1 MSDLATEHL
10 PLHVRW
16 LGRVSYD
23 EAYSLQRQLQQ
34 GDRNHLLLLEHPPVF
49 TLGRSSDPANIL
61 VDPAEVGA
69 IVRDVDR
76 GGDVTLHAPGQ
87 LVGYP
92 VLTVPG
98 RSGLADTAQ
107 FVASIEDLLIDALA
121 DLGLAGASRYDGYTG
136 VWLDPGTPDERKIAA
151 IGVRIKRNRS
161 LHGFALNV
169 DVDHAWFDRIVPC
182 GIPDK
187 AVTSLKAEGIDAS
200 MRDVVDAI
208 SAQAE
213 GRWGTGELDR
223 ADIVWRH
230 VPEDLSAFSR
240 GLGPGETPRVQTDVD
255 AQPQPVDPPAPKP
268 AGTPVRLLGRL
279 ADAGVVQSLDVTAPK
294 PEWMR
299 VKANLG
305 PEYTRLKGV
314 MRDLD
319 LVTVCEEA
327 GCPNIFECWND
338 GTATFMINGERC
350 TRACGFCLVDTRKP
364 QPLDADEPRRVAEAV
379 EKLGLKYAV
388 ITTVARDDLADGG
401 ASGFEAT
408 VAAIRDRVP
417 DCKVELLISDCKG
430 DAASLDAI
438 FATRPEVL
446 NHNIESVAR
455 LQRAVRPSAGYAR
468 SLAVL
473 SRASAAGLTTKSSII
488 VGMGETF
495 EEVVGT
501 LADLAAI
508 GCNIVTIGQYLRP
521 TTNHLP
527 IHRWWTPEEF
537 AELKRIGEA
546 MGIDH
551 VESSPLTRSSY
562 HARQAESAAR

>member
-1 MSDLATEHL
+1 VPDHRQ

-16 LGRVSYD
+16 LGRVAYD
-23 EAYSLQRQLQQ
+23 EAYALQQQLQR
-34 GDRNHLLLLEHPPVF
+34 GDRNHLLLLEHPAVF
-49 TLGRSSDPANIL
+49 TLGRSANPAHIL
-61 VDPAEVGA
+61 VDPNDVGA

-76 GGDVTLHAPGQ
+76 GGDVTVHAPGQ

-98 RSGLADTAQ
+98 RSGLADTAK
-107 FVASIEDLLIDALA
+107 FVESLEELLIGALG
-121 DLGLAGASRYDGYTG
+121 DLGIAGASRYPGYTG
-136 VWLDPGTPDERKIAA
+136 VWLDAVGPNPRKIAA

-169 DVDHAWFDRIVPC
+169 DIDHAWFDRLVPC
-182 GIPDK
+182 GIADK
-187 AVTSLKAEGIDAS
+187 AVTSLRAEGSSAT
-200 MRDVVDAI
+200 MREVVDAI
-208 SAQAE
+208 TNRAR
-213 GRWGTGELDR
+213 GRWDTQGIDR
-223 ADIVWRH
+223 ADVAWRH

-240 GLGPGETPRVQTDVD
+240 GEGPGDTPRLE
-255 AQPQPVDPPAPKP
+255 QPSPAEPT
-268 AGTPVRLLGRL
+268 GTPVRLLGRL
-279 ADAGVVQSLDVTAPK
+279 AAAGVDQSLEVTAPK

-299 VKANLG
+299 VKANMG
-305 PEYTRLKGV
+305 PEYTRLKGI
-314 MRDLD
+314 MRDLE

-364 QPLDADEPRRVAEAV
+364 EPLDDDEPRRVAEAV
-379 EKLGLKYAV
+379 EKLGLEYAV
-388 ITTVARDDLADGG
+388 ITTVARDDLADDG
-401 ASGFEAT
+401 ASGFTHT

-417 DCKVELLISDCKG
+417 HCKVELLISDCKG
-430 DAASLDAI
+430 HQTSLDKI
-438 FATRPEVL
+438 FTTRPEVL

-473 SRASAAGLTTKSSII
+473 AQASAAGLTTKSSII

-495 EEVVGT
+495 DEVVGT
-501 LADLAAI
+501 LADLAGI
-508 GCNIVTIGQYLRP
+508 GVNIVTIGQYLRP

-537 AELKRIGEA
+537 AELKRVGEA

-562 HARQAESAAR
+562 HARQAEAAAT

>member
-1 MSDLATEHL
+1 MLEPVTDAVPPA

-16 LGRVSYD
+16 LGRVGYD
-23 EAYSLQRQLQQ
+23 EAYTLQKQLQQ

-49 TLGRSSDPANIL
+49 TLGRSGDPANIL
-61 VDPAEVGA
+61 VDPADVGA

-98 RSGLADTAQ
+98 RGGGLADTAK
-107 FVASIEDLLIDALA
+107 FVASLEDLLIETLA
-121 DLGLAGASRYDGYTG
+121 DLGLPGATRYRGYTG
-136 VWLDPGTPDERKIAA
+136 VWLDAGTPNERKIAA
-151 IGVRIKRNRS
+151 IGVRIKRSRS

-169 DVDHAWFDRIVPC
+169 DIDHDWFDRLVPC
-182 GIPDK
+182 GIADK
-187 AVTSLKAEGIDAS
+187 SVTSLQAEGIDAS
-200 MRDVVDAI
+200 MQQVVDAI
-208 SAQAE
+208 AARAA
-213 GRWGTGELDR
+213 GRWNTGPLDR
-223 ADIVWRH
+223 ADVAWRH

-240 GLGPGETPRVQTDVD
+240 GEGPGDTPRQH
-255 AQPQPVDPPAPKP
+255 QPEP

-279 ADAGVVQSLDVTAPK
+279 AQAGVDESLDVTAPK

-314 MRDLD
+314 MRDLE

-364 QPLDADEPRRVAEAV
+364 EPLDIDEPRRVAEAV

-401 ASGFEAT
+401 ASGFAAT

-417 DCKVELLISDCKG
+417 DCRVELLISDCKG
-430 DAASLDAI
+430 DASSLDAI
-438 FATRPEVL
+438 FVTRPEVL

-473 SRASAAGLTTKSSII
+473 ARAADAGLTTKSSII

-501 LADLAAI
+501 LADLAGI

-527 IHRWWTPEEF
+527 IHRWWTPDEF
-537 AELKRIGEA
+537 AELKAIGEA

-562 HARQAESAAR
+562 HARQAESATH

>member
-1 MSDLATEHL
+1 MADHVTQANTNGGAANE

-16 LGRVSYD
+16 LGRVGYD
-23 EAYSLQRQLQQ
+23 EAYALQQQLQR

-49 TLGRSSDPANIL
+49 TLGRSADAANIL
-61 VDPAEVGA
+61 VTPDDFGA
-69 IVRDVDR
+69 IVRYVDR
-76 GGDVTLHAPGQ
+76 GGDVTVHAPGQ

-92 VLTVPG
+92 ILTVPG
-98 RSGLADTAQ
+98 RSGLADTAK
-107 FVASIEDLLIDALA
+107 FVAAIEDLLIDVLA
-121 DLGLAGASRYDGYTG
+121 DLGLPGASRYPGYTG
-136 VWLDPGTPDERKIAA
+136 VWLDADEPSARKIAA

-169 DVDHAWFDRIVPC
+169 DIDQDWFDRLVPC
-182 GIPDK
+182 GITDK
-187 AVTSLKAEGIDAS
+187 AVTSLRAEGITAT
-200 MRDVVDAI
+200 MRDVVDAV
-208 SAQAE
+208 AARAG
-213 GRWGTGELDR
+213 GRWETGVIDR
-223 ADIVWRH
+223 ADVVWRH

-240 GLGPGETPRVQTDVD
+240 GEGPGDTPRLEQS
-255 AQPQPVDPPAPKP
+255 PALKL

-279 ADAGVVQSLDVTAPK
+279 ADAGVDESLDVTAPK

-299 VKANLG
+299 VKANMG
-305 PEYTRLKGV
+305 PEYIRLKSI
-314 MRDLD
+314 MRELE

-350 TRACGFCLVDTRKP
+350 TRACGFCLVDTQKP
-364 QPLDADEPRRVAEAV
+364 EPLDTDEPRRVAEAV
-379 EKLGLKYAV
+379 EKLGLEYAV
-388 ITTVARDDLADGG
+388 ITTVARDDLPDDG
-401 ASGFEAT
+401 ASGFTHT

-417 DCKVELLISDCKG
+417 HCKVELLISDCKG
-430 DAASLDAI
+430 HQSSLDEI

-468 SLAVL
+468 SLSVL
-473 SRASAAGLTTKSSII
+473 AQASAAGLTTKSSII

-495 EEVVGT
+495 DEVVGT
-501 LADLAAI
+501 LADLAGI
-508 GCNIVTIGQYLRP
+508 GVNIVTIGQYLRP

-527 IHRWWTPEEF
+527 IHRWWTPDQF

-562 HARQAESAAR
+562 HARQAEAAAT

>member
-1 MSDLATEHL
+1 VLRNSVSGDSLD

-16 LGRVSYD
+16 LGRVDYD
-23 EAYSLQRQLQQ
+23 EAYALQQQLQRGKQ
-34 GDRNHLLLLEHPPVF
+34 NHLLLLEHPAVF

-61 VDPAEVGA
+61 VDPTSVGA
-69 IVRDVDR
+69 IVREVDR

-98 RSGLADTAQ
+98 RSGLADTAK

-121 DLGLAGASRYDGYTG
+121 DLGVPGASRMAGYTG
-136 VWLDPGTPDERKIAA
+136 VWIDADTANARKIAA

-169 DVDHAWFDRIVPC
+169 DIDHEWFDRLVPC
-182 GIPDK
+182 GITDK
-187 AVTSLKAEGIDAS
+187 AVTSLRAEGSDAT
-200 MRDVVDAI
+200 MREVVDAI
-208 SAQAE
+208 SAHVA

-223 ADIVWRH
+223 ADVVWRH

-240 GLGPGETPRVQTDVD
+240 GEGPGDTPR
-255 AQPQPVDPPAPKP
+255 ASSKAAPAKP
-268 AGTPVRLLGRL
+268 SGTPVRLLGRL
-279 ADAGVVQSLDVTAPK
+279 ADAGVDESLDVTAPK

-299 VKANLG
+299 VKANMG
-305 PEYTRLKGV
+305 PEYRRLKGV
-314 MRDLD
+314 MRELD

-327 GCPNIFECWND
+327 GCPNIFECWNE

-364 QPLDADEPRRVAEAV
+364 EPLDLDEPRRVAEAV

-401 ASGFEAT
+401 AAGFTRT

-417 DCKVELLISDCKG
+417 GCRVELLISDCKG
-430 DAASLDAI
+430 DHDSLTEI

-473 SRASAAGLTTKSSII
+473 ARAKDAGLTTKSSII

-495 EEVVGT
+495 DEVVGT
-501 LADLAAI
+501 LADLAGI
-508 GCNIVTIGQYLRP
+508 GVNIVTVGQYLRP

-527 IHRWWTPEEF
+527 IHRWWTPQEF
-537 AELKRIGEA
+537 AELKRIGESL
-546 MGIDH
+546 GIDH

-562 HARQAESAAR
+562 HAAASEAAAS

>member
-1 MSDLATEHL
+1 
-10 PLHVRW
+10 VRW
-16 LGRVSYD
+16 LGRVGYD
-23 EAYSLQRQLQQ
+23 EAYALQQQLQR

-49 TLGRSSDPANIL
+49 TLGRSADAANIL
-61 VDPAEVGA
+61 VTPEDVGA
-69 IVRDVDR
+69 IVRYVDR
-76 GGDVTLHAPGQ
+76 GGDVTVHAPGQ

-92 VLTVPG
+92 ILNVPG
-98 RSGLADTAQ
+98 RSGLADTAK
-107 FVASIEDLLIDALA
+107 FVAAIEDLLVDVLA
-121 DLGLAGASRYDGYTG
+121 DLGLPGASRYLGYTG
-136 VWLDPGTPDERKIAA
+136 VWLDAEGPKARKIAA

-169 DVDHAWFDRIVPC
+169 DIDQDWFDRLVPC
-182 GIPDK
+182 GITDK
-187 AVTSLKAEGIDAS
+187 AVTSLRAEGITAT
-200 MRDVVDAI
+200 MRDVVDAV
-208 SAQAE
+208 AARAG
-213 GRWGTGELDR
+213 GRWETGAIDR
-223 ADIVWRH
+223 ADVVWRH

-240 GLGPGETPRVQTDVD
+240 GEGPGDTPRLEQS
-255 AQPQPVDPPAPKP
+255 PALEV

-279 ADAGVVQSLDVTAPK
+279 AAAGVDESLDVTAPK

-299 VKANLG
+299 VKANMG
-305 PEYTRLKGV
+305 PEYMRLKSI
-314 MRDLD
+314 MRELE

-350 TRACGFCLVDTRKP
+350 TRACGFCLVDTQKP
-364 QPLDADEPRRVAEAV
+364 EPLDTDEPRRVAEAV
-379 EKLGLKYAV
+379 EKLGLEYAV
-388 ITTVARDDLADGG
+388 ITTVARDDLADDG
-401 ASGFEAT
+401 ASGFTHT

-417 DCKVELLISDCKG
+417 HCKVELLISDCKG
-430 DAASLDAI
+430 HRLSLEEI

-468 SLAVL
+468 SLSVL
-473 SRASAAGLTTKSSII
+473 AQASAAGLTTKSSII

-495 EEVVGT
+495 DEVVGT
-501 LADLAAI
+501 LADLAGI
-508 GCNIVTIGQYLRP
+508 GVNIVTIGQYLRP

-527 IHRWWTPEEF
+527 IHRWWTPDEF

-562 HARQAESAAR
+562 HARQAEAAAT